1 MPARSRGCERL
12 QVLLLIARIAQMAP
26 RLIGEAAK
34 AHQLELQFMS
44 TNRTQRR
51 EIPVMTLA
59 RRVIDPPSL
68 LRSLGDVSR
77 LGAGHPCS
85 NQQRGPRAPML
96 YIIRGETSEPGPFDF
111 QWLMISVGKRWRE

>member
-1 MPARSRGCERL
+1 MGLSHPRSNGCERL

-77 LGAGHPCS
+77 RWHTIPSQINNAVPEPLCS
-85 NQQRGPRAPML
+85 
-96 YIIRGETSEPGPFDF
+96 T
-111 QWLMISVGKRWRE
+111 

>member
-1 MPARSRGCERL
+1 MGLSHTGSRGCERL

-34 AHQLELQFMS
+34 THQLELQFMS

-77 LGAGHPCS
+77 LGHAIHAQINNAVPEPLCS
-85 NQQRGPRAPML
+85 
-96 YIIRGETSEPGPFDF
+96 T
-111 QWLMISVGKRWRE
+111 